1 MGKGGAVKSSVH
13 LQNLKG
19 ASPARWG
26 HPVAVDD
33 SEDTEA
39 DDGVEEVTPGSEG
52 MSVAGQDAG
61 GAAVQRLRSAVQG
74 PSGIAALGETADE
87 AYDSD
92 SDDGPN
98 SNGNSNAGS
107 WVGGQY
113 HAGKEGPD
121 NEASDAPWEY
131 HGEPGR
137 VSNPSKMDEQLPHP
151 GQVPDL
157 LGDHIHNR
165 EFEDML
171 NHCKG
176 DASCS
181 ALLSKGF
188 WWLYGKPWRRCRR
201 DDPYACIP
209 YHCAANQ
216 EGTTSCKTLQN
227 NPIQALVDMD
237 VRCWDKGRSMWQFM
251 MTRDG
256 CQD

>member
-107 WVGGQY
+107 WVG
-113 HAGKEGPD
+113 
-121 NEASDAPWEY
+121 
-131 HGEPGR
+131 
-137 VSNPSKMDEQLPHP
+137 
-151 GQVPDL
+151 
-157 LGDHIHNR
+157 
-165 EFEDML
+165 
-171 NHCKG
+171 
-176 DASCS
+176 
-181 ALLSKGF
+181 
-188 WWLYGKPWRRCRR
+188 
-201 DDPYACIP
+201 
-209 YHCAANQ
+209 
-216 EGTTSCKTLQN
+216 
-227 NPIQALVDMD
+227 
-237 VRCWDKGRSMWQFM
+237 
-251 MTRDG
+251 
-256 CQD
+256 